1 MFADV
6 LEKSV
11 FRRFSQL
18 INSHLLDYYILCMS
32 GWHNLIQFH
41 EENIKTIFFLIFPEG
56 YTLNWVTW
64 TYRVT
69 EWDYND
75 DLKTL

>member
-1 MFADV
+1 MFENV

-11 FRRFSQL
+11 FRR
-18 INSHLLDYYILCMS
+18 

-56 YTLNWVTW
+56 YFKLSDMNIQGDPQ
-64 TYRVT
+64 RMR
-69 EWDYND
+69 
-75 DLKTL
+75 LLRRP